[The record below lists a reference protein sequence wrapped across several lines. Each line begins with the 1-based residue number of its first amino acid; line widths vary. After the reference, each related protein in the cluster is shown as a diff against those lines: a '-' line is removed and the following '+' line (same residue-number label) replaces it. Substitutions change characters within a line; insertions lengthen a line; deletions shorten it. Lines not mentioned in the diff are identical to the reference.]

1 MIQASAHGEPI
12 NVPCVFCIHIKKCW
26 GQLAVLML
34 ILEPSGQ
41 VSGLGGWNLGSIRI
55 RLSVFEH
62 FTVKKIYG
70 VFKLLFSFPP
80 SFF

>member
-1 MIQASAHGEPI
+1 
-12 NVPCVFCIHIKKCW
+12 
-26 GQLAVLML
+26 ML

-41 VSGLGGWNLGSIRI
+41 ISGLGGWNLGSIRI

-62 FTVKKIYG
+62 FTAKKIYG
-70 VFKLLFSFPP
+70 VLKLLFSFPP